1 MCVCLLVSLFFLI
14 CWPVE
19 SCGSSCGWRKFTHVH
34 VMVLGVSVSV
44 WGVNFNL
51 LALSV
56 ESHSLGSDMSLFL
69 PKLI

>member
-1 MCVCLLVSLFFLI
+1 M
-14 CWPVE
+14 E

-34 VMVLGVSVSV
+34 VMVLGVSVYV